1 MHRQFMRVLLVDLLM
16 SLIVTSSLYGQ
27 KLECNQ
33 MVVSLRPQSVGN
45 DSMMNLHVELEKIRS
60 I

>member
-1 MHRQFMRVLLVDLLM
+1 MRVLWVDLLM
-16 SLIVTSSLYGQ
+16 LLIVTSSLYCK

-33 MVVSLRPQSVGN
+33 MVVSLRPQSADD